1 MEFLELHFGEN
12 PWPMVIVLLLFAA
25 ISTVVL
31 MMTQNGRHLIRALIA
46 VGVAGILLLIDLSW
60 TTDREKLASIVS
72 EMVVAVSQND
82 MEGVRKHLSPKAV
95 YYQNG
100 LGAGVQFQSPLGNTL
115 LKEALLQV
123 KFDFMS
129 VRDLNVS
136 AGRQTKRGKADFQ
149 VFCAGTWQ
157 SPIGGSAINF
167 PPTTSAWKLGFQK
180 QKDGNWLVDDI
191 TPTQLPGGQGNLPS
205 LLRR

>member
-1 MEFLELHFGEN
+1 
-12 PWPMVIVLLLFAA
+12 
-25 ISTVVL
+25 
-31 MMTQNGRHLIRALIA
+31 
-46 VGVAGILLLIDLSW
+46 
-60 TTDREKLASIVS
+60 
-72 EMVVAVSQND
+72 
-82 MEGVRKHLSPKAV
+82 
-95 YYQNG
+95 
-100 LGAGVQFQSPLGNTL
+100 LGNTL
-115 LKEALLQV
+115 LKEALQQV

-149 VFCAGTWQ
+149 VFCAGTWH
-157 SPIGGSAINF
+157 PPLGGSAINF